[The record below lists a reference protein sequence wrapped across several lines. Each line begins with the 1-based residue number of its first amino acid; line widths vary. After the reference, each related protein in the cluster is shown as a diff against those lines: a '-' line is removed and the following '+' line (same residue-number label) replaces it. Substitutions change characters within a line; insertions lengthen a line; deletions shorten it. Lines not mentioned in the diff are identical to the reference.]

1 MSKSIEDY
9 VVRTGSFET
18 EGGFRFTHPL
28 NPNSQIEMRPLSRPA
43 GMERVQLT
51 LARVPAGK
59 ESFLAHAHT
68 VEEEF
73 IFILEGEGLL
83 RIDGETTMVRSGDYV
98 GFPADGAVH
107 HLSNP
112 GTGDLVYLMG
122 GESLKA
128 DVARF
133 PDIGKVG
140 YWANGTMTYVD
151 EEAGQ
156 RFVPADFVASK
167 E

>member
-1 MSKSIEDY
+1 MHKSIQDY
-9 VVRTGSFET
+9 VVRTGAFET
-18 EGGFRFTHPL
+18 EGGFRFAHPF
-28 NPNSQIEMRPLSRPA
+28 NPNSQIRMRPLSHQV

-51 LARVPAGK
+51 LARVPPGK

-73 IFILEGEGLL
+73 IFILDGEGLL
-83 RIDGETTMVRSGDYV
+83 RIGEETMTVHQGDYV

-112 GTGDLVYLMG
+112 GTSDLVYLMG
-122 GESLKA
+122 GERLKA

-140 YWANGTMTYVD
+140 YWADGVMTYVD
-151 EEAGQ
+151 EEAGE
-156 RFVPADFVASK
+156 RFVPGDFVAK
-167 E
+167 D